1 MALEPPAGRIQGGG
15 CVLREERAR
24 AGLIAGAEIIVFG
37 FVALE
42 RSGEKLVDGDGAHA
56 GGAQLTDVEDGEV
69 EDVEDDERE
78 EEILGGFSE
87 DSHGGRGAQGYRKAF
102 ERRGLVAGAGNK

>member
-1 MALEPPAGRIQGGG
+1 
-15 CVLREERAR
+15 
-24 AGLIAGAEIIVFG
+24 LIAGAEIIVFG

-42 RSGEKLVDGDGAHA
+42 GSGEELVDGDGAEA

-78 EEILGGFSE
+78 EEVLGGICE

-102 ERRGLVAGAGNK
+102 DGWGLVAGDGRGVWVDAEEGMQIPRSLSPRFARL